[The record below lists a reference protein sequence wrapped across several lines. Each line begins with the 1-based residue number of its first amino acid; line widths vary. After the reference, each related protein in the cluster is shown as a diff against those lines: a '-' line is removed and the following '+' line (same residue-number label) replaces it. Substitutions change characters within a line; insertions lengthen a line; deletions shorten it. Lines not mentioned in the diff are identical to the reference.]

1 MGAYRMTK
9 KELLICDDNKRFCS
23 GLKLILE
30 EYYNVTTLN
39 DGKQVFDVVSKSNID
54 LVLLDYD
61 LRTIN
66 GTNIIRRIKNN
77 LPNIKIIMVTGHE
90 DADVKAM
97 AFSLGVDDY
106 IIKPFKTKE
115 LLEAIQIH
123 LIS

>member
-1 MGAYRMTK
+1 MTK

-30 EYYNVTTLN
+30 EYYNVTTVN
-39 DGKQVFDVVSKSNID
+39 DGKQVFDVISKTNID

-61 LRTIN
+61 LRTVN
-66 GTNIIRRIKNN
+66 GANIIKRIKTNF
-77 LPNIKIIMVTGHE
+77 PNIKIIMVTGHE
-90 DADVKAM
+90 DADVKSR

-106 IIKPFKTKE
+106 IIKPFKTRE

>member
-1 MGAYRMTK
+1 MTK

-115 LLEAIQIH
+115 LLEAIQLH

>member
-1 MGAYRMTK
+1 MGAFRMTK
-9 KELLICDDNKRFCS
+9 KELLICDDNKRFCL

-30 EYYNVTTLN
+30 EYYNVTIVS
-39 DGKQVFDVVSKSNID
+39 DGKQVFDVVSKINID

-66 GTNIIRRIKNN
+66 GTNIIKRIKNSF
-77 LPNIKIIMVTGHE
+77 PKIKIIMVTGHE
-90 DADVKAM
+90 DADVKSM
-97 AFSLGVDDY
+97 AFGLGVDDY
-106 IIKPFKTKE
+106 IIKPFKTKD

>member
-1 MGAYRMTK
+1 MTK

-30 EYYNVTTLN
+30 EYYNVTTVN
-39 DGKQVFDVVSKSNID
+39 DGKQVFDVVSKIKID
-54 LVLLDYD
+54 LILLDYD

-66 GTNIIRRIKNN
+66 GTNIIKRIKNN
-77 LPNIKIIMVTGHE
+77 FPSIKIIMVTGHE
-90 DADVKAM
+90 DADVMSM
-97 AFSLGVDDY
+97 AFSLGADDY
-106 IIKPFKTKE
+106 IIKPFKTKD

>member
-1 MGAYRMTK
+1 MTK
-9 KELLICDDNKRFCS
+9 KELLICDDNKRFCL

-30 EYYNVTTLN
+30 EYYNVTIVS
-39 DGKQVFDVVSKSNID
+39 DGKQVFDVVSKINID

-66 GTNIIRRIKNN
+66 GTNIIKRIKNSF
-77 LPNIKIIMVTGHE
+77 PKIKIIMVTGHE
-90 DADVKAM
+90 DADVKSM
-97 AFSLGVDDY
+97 AFGLGVDDY
-106 IIKPFKTKE
+106 IIKPFKTKD